1 MKTRRKGTEMR
12 AEAERLARMLRSGW
26 EFRWPI
32 FSSLAYDPGP
42 FPQGAGVRAFL
53 APYADSLHHQ
63 PPCRR
68 KLLNRAIRWARKL
81 VRAVI
86 TPWLRLQTH
95 YNLAAISAIEHLEQ
109 RIRVLEDSERALRQM
124 IEDREKMLRENP

>member
-1 MKTRRKGTEMR
+1 MR
-12 AEAERLARMLRSGW
+12 AEAEQLARMLRSGL
-26 EFRWPI
+26 ELRWPI
-32 FSSLAYDPGP
+32 SSSLAYDPGP
-42 FPQGAGVRAFL
+42 FPPGASVRAFL
-53 APYADSLHHQ
+53 APYADSLHFQQ
-63 PPCRR
+63 PSRV

-95 YNLAAISAIEHLEQ
+95 YNLAAISTIEHLEQ
-109 RIRVLEDSERALRQM
+109 RIRVLEDSQRALRHI